1 MIRAICKAGKT
12 RKVEIKVIE
21 AKDGVETLNEYYAH
35 KVINKEK
42 IHAIISDEKM
52 NFING
57 SMSFKILRS
66 DSNVNINIPLY
77 IVTAFDKSANYFND
91 LLCDGIY
98 SKPLN
103 SNKSDD
109 IVNDILSKITINNI
123 M

>member
-1 MIRAICKAGKT
+1 M
-12 RKVEIKVIE
+12 
-21 AKDGVETLNEYYAH
+21 
-35 KVINKEK
+35 INKEK

-66 DSNVNINIPLY
+66 DSNVNINIQLY